1 MITAKL
7 SFNNVSRYFEFQIDT
22 GADFSLISKY
32 HALILGLKLSNAEI
46 VQMELA
52 DCSNINV
59 WKSELKITIADS
71 EFLIPI
77 MITDAHVD
85 PLMGRKGIFDK
96 FDVTFKERDQK
107 TIFSA

>member
-1 MITAKL
+1 
-7 SFNNVSRYFEFQIDT
+7 
-22 GADFSLISKY
+22 
-32 HALILGLKLSNAEI
+32 
-46 VQMELA
+46 
-52 DCSNINV
+52 
-59 WKSELKITIADS
+59 
-71 EFLIPI
+71 